1 MKRSAPKPATGK
13 PKPKTCK
20 TCREKYTP
28 RTPMQVAC
36 GIPCALALLEKTK
49 AAQKAKQQRQE
60 RAQDKVKKESMQPA
74 KYWKAKA
81 KKAMHLYVR
90 LRDEGKP
97 CASCDTILIRLG
109 RAGGDY
115 DAGHFRSVGSAKH
128 LEFDE
133 RNIFGQCK
141 HCNDFMK
148 GNQLE
153 YERRLRLLKGD
164 AYVEELKADQSPRH
178 YKVADFQA
186 IESHYK
192 TAVKQLK
199 QERE

>member
-1 MKRSAPKPATGK
+1 MKRSEPKPAKG

-20 TCREKYTP
+20 TCRVKFEP
-28 RTPMQVAC
+28 RTPLQTTC
-36 GIPCALALLEKTK
+36 GIACAAEHGKRVT

-164 AYVEELKADQSPRH
+164 AYVDDLKADQAPRH